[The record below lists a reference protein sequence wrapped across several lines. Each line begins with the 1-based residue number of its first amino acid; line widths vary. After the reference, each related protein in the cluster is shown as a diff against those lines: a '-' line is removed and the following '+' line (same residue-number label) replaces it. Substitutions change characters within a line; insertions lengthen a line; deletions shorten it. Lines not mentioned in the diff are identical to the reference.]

1 MAYRPW
7 ACHTSILCLC
17 LYRYLCR
24 LRGSVH
30 SQSATSESVESGTAS
45 LEFLRA
51 RVVFMR
57 YLFYFSAAR
66 HDARRSLEWLRVARR
81 WSCDARTVRLYY
93 VGILRSCAATIG
105 RRCNALG
112 SQGVVLRAATEGR
125 RFGNASTRSEVI
137 QHQRRAAQPPNER
150 QSQSL
155 ARGGRQMVK
164 MRAGSDRQSSN
175 QLRICRCLLRM
186 RQAESN
192 SSLRSSRLA
201 CGEHR
206 GALRDATAR
215 WQIRTACNGDAFV
228 GTSADERG
236 RGL

>member
-1 MAYRPW
+1 L
-7 ACHTSILCLC
+7 SLCLC

-30 SQSATSESVESGTAS
+30 FQSATSVSVESGTAS

-51 RVVFMR
+51 HVVSMR
-57 YLFYFSAAR
+57 YSFYFSAAR
-66 HDARRSLEWLRVARR
+66 HAARRSLEWLRAARR
-81 WSCDARTVRLYY
+81 WSCDAQTVLLYY

-105 RRCNALG
+105 RRCNVLR
-112 SQGVVLRAATEGR
+112 SQGVVPRAATVGR

-137 QHQRRAAQPPNER
+137 QHQRRSAQPPNER

-164 MRAGSDRQSSN
+164 MRAMSDRRSGN
-175 QLRICRCLLRM
+175 HRRICRCLLRM
-186 RQAESN
+186 RQVESN
-192 SSLRSSRLA
+192 SSLRSSQLA
-201 CGEHR
+201 CGEHL

-215 WQIRTACNGDAFV
+215 WQIRTACNGDAFA